1 MVTKVAAAS
10 ASQANTQ
17 NAQNVTQKNNAA
29 VSSFAAAMQKAKTQ
43 AAANNAQA
51 GSPNGYVQNL
61 KNDVQVLNTHVY
73 SIHDPLYSQ
82 QVRARQDIYSNLMHA
97 SENGQID
104 SVLKGLS
111 SSDLQTINSQ
121 LERGLSLYTDP
132 AFTQTNRDDL
142 FKAMVN
148 GGASGMS
155 LARLTRDFTVGADA
169 LSMLNASGM
178 KPGVTDQLLTFS
190 DTNQLF
196 NYQLGTTS
204 QGDMKRLFQN
214 FNQSHVS
221 AANLQRVADSLSAS
235 VSGLPNLA
243 NFIAATGVEP
253 SLGFGMPPQ
262 WSAYSPSNPN
272 GDPINIIIAG
282 NSKVNIGQILQEL
295 EKQKGWG
302 QVATGLGISE
312 QDFNAGEGPQAQNFS
327 LRQGGYSTEFNNPVA
342 GLFGTL
348 TGNPALAALGN
359 PPFIN
364 HFRVW
369 QQPGTN
375 ADFISASYEY
385 FTVAKPTAD
394 GLKPIYHNVVSF
406 DDARTQ
412 LMGDLQAVAN
422 AKGWHIDTL
431 WMRSPS
437 GAGLGSDNVP
447 YDGEVA
453 VLTIT

>member
-1 MVTKVAAAS
+1 MDMVAKVASTTANAT
-10 ASQANTQ
+10 QA
-17 NAQNVTQKNNAA
+17 NAQNTTQNTSATAA
-29 VSSFAAAMQKAKTQ
+29 QSFAAAMQQAKTQ
-43 AAANNAQA
+43 AAANNGQG

-61 KNDVQVLNTHVY
+61 KHDVQVLNTPVY

-82 QVRARQDIYSNLMHA
+82 QVHARQDIYSNLTQA
-97 SENGQID
+97 SQNGQID
-104 SVLKGLS
+104 QVLKGLS
-111 SSDLQTINSQ
+111 STDLQTISSQ
-121 LERGLSLYTDP
+121 LERGLSLQGDP
-132 AFTQTNRDDL
+132 AFTQAQRDTL
-142 FKAMVN
+142 FQNMVK
-148 GGASGMS
+148 GGASGMA
-155 LARLTRDFTVGADA
+155 LARFTRNFTVGADA
-169 LSMLNASGM
+169 LSMLNASGI
-178 KPGVTDQLLTFS
+178 KPGVTDQLLSFS

-204 QGDMKRLFQN
+204 QGDMKQLFQN
-214 FNQSHVS
+214 FNQWHVS
-221 AANLQRVADSLSAS
+221 PANLQRVADSLSAS

-243 NFIAATGVEP
+243 NFIAATGTEP

-282 NSKVNIGQILQEL
+282 NSKVKIGQILQEL
-295 EKQKGWG
+295 ENQKGWG
-302 QVATGLGISE
+302 GVATGVGISE

-327 LRQGGYSTEFNNPVA
+327 LRQGGYLTEFNNPV
-342 GLFGTL
+342 
-348 TGNPALAALGN
+348 NPAGGL
-359 PPFIN
+359 PFIN

-385 FTVAKPTAD
+385 FTVAKQAAD
-394 GLKPIYHNVVSF
+394 GFKPIYHNVVSF
-406 DDARTQ
+406 DDARTE
-412 LMGDLQAVAN
+412 LLGDMQAVAN

-437 GAGLGSDNVP
+437 GAGVGSDNVP